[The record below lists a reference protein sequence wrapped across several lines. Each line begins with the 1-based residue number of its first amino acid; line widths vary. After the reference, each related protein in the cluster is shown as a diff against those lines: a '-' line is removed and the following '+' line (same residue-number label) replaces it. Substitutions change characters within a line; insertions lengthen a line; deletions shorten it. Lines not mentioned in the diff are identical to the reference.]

1 MKTINLLEILQQ
13 IIPYLFGAGGVLAF
27 IFERRKNTA
36 VTKGVEADVDSK
48 DIQNGKDVVSMYKEA
63 LNDLNNRY
71 EKKFNDIVLMYDR
84 KMKVLEDEIKL
95 HKRMNTALK
104 RENADLKRQLKDADN
119 STK

>member
-1 MKTINLLEILQQ
+1 MDFITNNLALIITTI
-13 IIPYLFGAGGVLAF
+13 FGGGSLTAY
-27 IFERRKNTA
+27 IFERKKNIA

-63 LNDLNNRY
+63 MDDLNHRY
-71 EKKFNDIVLMYDR
+71 EKKFNDIVEMYDR

-104 RENADLKRQLKDADN
+104 KENADLKRQLKDASN

>member
-1 MKTINLLEILQQ
+1 MDFITDNLVLIFTTI
-13 IIPYLFGAGGVLAF
+13 FGGGTLTAY
-27 IFERRKNTA
+27 IFERKKNQA
-36 VTKGVEADVDSK
+36 LTKGVEADVDSK

-63 LNDLNNRY
+63 MDDLNHRY
-71 EKKFNDIVLMYDR
+71 EKKFNDIVEMYDR

-104 RENADLKRQLKDADN
+104 KENADLKRQLRDADN